1 MTNENARST
10 QRRHQIGFIG
20 VGNMGAA
27 ILRGVCQ
34 QLFPPEQIAITD
46 VYRPKIDQLCQ
57 ELGVQSTS
65 DIRSLVQESRTVL
78 CAVKPNNIPD
88 ILPEISMVIQPD
100 QLLVSIAAGIST
112 RILESY
118 LAEKIP
124 VVRVMPNL
132 PASVGQGVAA
142 LSVGQAAT
150 HCHLETAEAI
160 FSAVGTSIVVD
171 EKQMDAVTGLSGSGP
186 AFVFLFVEALTDAG
200 VHVGLARPDA
210 HQLAVQTV
218 LGASQMLA
226 QSDIHPAVLKGQV
239 TTPAGTTATGLFE
252 LEQGRFRSLIVSA
265 ITAATQRSAELADSV
280 ALDLPKLDK

>member
-10 QRRHQIGFIG
+10 QRRYQIGFIG

-57 ELGVQSTS
+57 QLGVQSTS